1 MLNKFGAKVRLHFKL
16 EMDQLWI
23 GTKGELLL
31 LSVCVYVCQFVGGLA
46 DIEFSEDMMWCTSL

>member
-46 DIEFSEDMMWCTSL
+46 DIEFSEDMM